1 MRFPP
6 YLLLLL
12 ALSMALPSIVFS
24 NPGGVAIFSPSG
36 AIVATPGADC
46 TVNIWD
52 VASGNKIKSLYT
64 PISRQ
69 MRLVSELVW
78 TPLISFSP
86 DGKVLAT
93 KRGGDPI
100 NVWNVQDWSN
110 LGSLKAK
117 GVITNFKLS
126 PGSRLLAMM
135 SVDNKTVRSPIGIAV
150 WEIASGKTVL
160 QIRQTEDTPLTEWSF
175 SLDGRLIMLRLRS
188 GGIKLWNIERA

>member
-1 MRFPP
+1 
-6 YLLLLL
+6 
-12 ALSMALPSIVFS
+12 
-24 NPGGVAIFSPSG
+24 
-36 AIVATPGADC
+36 
-46 TVNIWD
+46 
-52 VASGNKIKSLYT
+52 
-64 PISRQ
+64 

-78 TPLISFSP
+78 TPLISFSH

-100 NVWNVQDWSN
+100 SVWNVQDWSN

-150 WEIASGKTVL
+150 WESASGKTVL